1 MFLWVRTPSPTNSEI
16 VSVLM
21 KRVPDLPRATALS
34 LCKLRE
40 SLNQVLYLSISLTTL
55 TLHKIVRFAS
65 FYSPTN
71 HKPQEDSYSL
81 YVRLT
86 LRELIR
92 ISRRS
97 LYESSLSMLIYQSCL
112 AQFMGPFVR
121 ERLDLALQEAG
132 ITSTLSSNHN
142 SIAPPLIRDDH
153 LILDNMSIKLSPST
167 NPLLVPKTRFHDNP
181 SHTRV
186 LALMLRDWLAGEHL
200 MLIGNQGVGKNK
212 LTDRF
217 LELLRLPR
225 EYVQLRTCHI
235 VTSHLLTYLLT
246 YSPTDR
252 DSTVA
257 QLTSVPTIKNGI
269 IIYEDS
275 PLVRAVRL
283 GHVLVVDE
291 ADKAPAHVTSLLKT
305 LASEVRH

>member
-1 MFLWVRTPSPTNSEI
+1 MFLWVRTPSPSSSEI
-16 VSVLM
+16 IEVLLS
-21 KRVPDLPRATALS
+21 RVPDLSRSVAIS

-40 SLNQVLYLSISLTTL
+40 SLD
-55 TLHKIVRFAS
+55 H
-65 FYSPTN
+65 
-71 HKPQEDSYSL
+71 EDSYSL

-97 LYESSLSMLIYQSCL
+97 LYESDLSSLIYQSCL

-121 ERLDLALQEAG
+121 DRLDLALSEAG
-132 ITSTLSSNHN
+132 IAKKSAETLSIS
-142 SIAPPLIRDDH
+142 APLIQNNV
-153 LILDNMSIKLSPST
+153 LILDDMKIKLEPSS

-181 SHTRV
+181 THTRI

-225 EYVQLRTCHI
+225 EYVQLH
-235 VTSHLLTYLLT
+235 
-246 YSPTDR
+246 R
-252 DSTVA
+252 DSTIS
-257 QLTSVPTIKNGI
+257 QLTTVPVIQDGLI
-269 IIYEDS
+269 RYEDS
-275 PLVRAVRL
+275 PLVRAVRF

-305 LASEVRH
+305 LASEDQQMQLSDGRRIAPLRGNESKDVIPVRGGVHNYSNIKNTHTHTHRYTKTFE